1 MEFYVELGPGIYWA
15 QPWTME
21 VAQPKFIVEWT
32 VIHFKQAEMHYME
45 LSGIGS
51 CMFFFFIVA
60 FVPWYSISE
69 LVL

>member
-51 CMFFFFIVA
+51 CMFF
-60 FVPWYSISE
+60 
-69 LVL
+69 LL